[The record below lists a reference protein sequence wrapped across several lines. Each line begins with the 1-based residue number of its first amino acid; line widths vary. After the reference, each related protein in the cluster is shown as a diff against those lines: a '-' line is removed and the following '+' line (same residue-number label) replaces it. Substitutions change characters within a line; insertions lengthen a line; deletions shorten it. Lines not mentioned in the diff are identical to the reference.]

1 MVASIYFD
9 QVQQRYIADSGRPAD
24 TVALAYR
31 ATNIDPAN
39 GNVVGVPVL
48 TAREVYQVLKDLALG
63 VRHLRSVRIHAD
75 GGSLTADID
84 GWALTLGLD
93 GNSLDHCQSCVA
105 DDGRLATQ
113 QAWPR
118 YGTDPVSLLSVWE
131 RAQLERVLPGQAMGA
146 SELLADSAAGPLI
159 SL

>member
-9 QVQQRYIADSGRPAD
+9 QVQQRYIADSGRP
-24 TVALAYR
+24 
-31 ATNIDPAN
+31 N

-84 GWALTLGLD
+84 GWALTLGFD

-131 RAQLERVLPGQAMGA
+131 RAQLERVLPGPVARSHNDQLGRK
-146 SELLADSAAGPLI
+146 LI
-159 SL
+159 SVASSVPTTPVTLIKLS